1 MRIIILHMETNEQS
15 PAIAHFN
22 RDLIWNLV
30 STVVLAVGGLLFSV
44 LIALFYEPTSLGVF
58 NQAHAYY
65 VLFSQFAV
73 MGVHI
78 ATGKYTAEHHLDA
91 DLTQRYLWTGL
102 LCALCTSIVCFL
114 VLGGGIVAFGLLQ
127 KSDVWFATFLT
138 ILALPLFSVNKVAL
152 SYLNGLSRMRAYAVF
167 QAMRPILIV
176 LTILA
181 CSLLSIPGKY
191 LSSAFFVAELIL
203 TITFFLYI
211 AVCRIPIARPR
222 LDLAK
227 ELLRFG
233 VYIFPGNLILEFNTR
248 IDIIVLGLFTGNDY
262 LVGIYSF
269 AALFAEGFYQLFV
282 VVRRIINPKITQAYS
297 NQDGLKER
305 LEAIIAPP
313 KKYLRVGAP
322 AASVLL
328 VAGYY
333 AACYVLHRE
342 PYLAATIPLAIL
354 TLSIALNSRNICL
367 GNLLSDIGKPKAESL
382 VNLVAAAVNFGLNC
396 ALVPF
401 FGIIGSAVA
410 TGISYFVFAFVQRK
424 LFIRHLGY
432 TL

>member
-1 MRIIILHMETNEQS
+1 
-15 PAIAHFN
+15 
-22 RDLIWNLV
+22 
-30 STVVLAVGGLLFSV
+30 
-44 LIALFYEPTSLGVF
+44 
-58 NQAHAYY
+58 
-65 VLFSQFAV
+65 

-91 DLTQRYLWTGL
+91 ELTQRYLWTGL

-114 VLGGGIVAFGLLQ
+114 VLGGGIFAFGLLQ

-138 ILALPLFSVNKVAL
+138 IAALPLFSVNKVAL

-181 CSLLSIPGKY
+181 CALLSVPGKY
-191 LSSAFFVAELIL
+191 LSSAFFVAEFIL
-203 TITFFLYI
+203 TIVFFLYVAI
-211 AVCRIPIARPR
+211 CRIPVARPR

-233 VYIFPGNLILEFNTR
+233 VFIFPDNLILEFNTR

-282 VVRRIINPKITQAYS
+282 VVRRIINPKITQAYG

-305 LEAIIAPP
+305 LEAIIAPVEEISARWRARR
-313 KKYLRVGAP
+313 LRAARCRILCRLLCAP
-322 AASVLL
+322 SRAVSSRNDS
-328 VAGYY
+328 AGDSH
-333 AACYVLHRE
+333 ALHRAQQ
-342 PYLAATIPLAIL
+342 PQYLSGQPALRHRQAQGGIPCESHRGGGQLWTELRASANFRHRRLGGWRPASPILCSPLSSASCSFAIWGIRC
-354 TLSIALNSRNICL
+354 SIR
-367 GNLLSDIGKPKAESL
+367 PKLKYAYQTNARTESL
-382 VNLVAAAVNFGLNC
+382 YGRF
-396 ALVPF
+396 
-401 FGIIGSAVA
+401 
-410 TGISYFVFAFVQRK
+410 
-424 LFIRHLGY
+424 
-432 TL
+432 